1 MVATKFIWDLGYFNM
16 GKQITNLPEI
26 TSADFTAGDF
36 LLIVDVG
43 DVSTSDTGKTKKITK
58 TNILKSS
65 VVSPDFLVDSE
76 GDFITSNSK
85 KIAL

>member
-1 MVATKFIWDLGYFNM
+1 M

-58 TNILKSS
+58 TNISKAPI
-65 VVSPDFLVDSE
+65 VPDFLVDAQ
-76 GDFITSNSK
+76 GDFITFNSK

>member
-1 MVATKFIWDLGYFNM
+1 M
-16 GKQITNLPEI
+16 GKQITNLTEI

-43 DVSTSDTGKTKKITK
+43 DTSSSDSGKTKKITK

-65 VVSPDFLVDSE
+65 ILSPDFLVDSE
-76 GDFITSNSK
+76 GNFITLNSK
-85 KIAL
+85 KLAL